1 MLIAMEELLQPS
13 LNAGPVVANETPYR
27 LSIEPVGG
35 RVRARIEGQIVADSV
50 DARVMYETYLPSYI
64 YFPKDSLIAGLLVP
78 SAFRTFCPFKG
89 TAHHWH
95 LQVADRTI
103 ENGAW
108 SYESALPAAS
118 DASGFVAF
126 YPHAVEEL
134 LSDQPLPESDNTKI
148 AGGALIDW
156 LMREA
161 WKCKTPVALSEQFA
175 EHLLAVGLPLW
186 RFSVSI
192 WTLHPELQGRRYTW
206 ARGGSVVENDIP
218 FGILQSPAYLNSPVR
233 QVSEGL
239 GGVRQRLDIDT
250 PEFQFPILD
259 ELRASGGTDYVAM
272 PLPYS
277 DGQIQTMTLA
287 SDDPEGF
294 STAHLGKVFECVTV
308 LSRFYEVLTL
318 RRNSNDLFDTYLGRR
333 TRRHVLGGLTHR
345 GDGEDIRA
353 AILFCDMRN
362 STGLSEE
369 LSTEIYLDL
378 LNDFFERTAEPVLE
392 RGGEVLKFIGDAVLA
407 IFPLDGDATDESAAE
422 KACQLARETAEEIVA
437 RIAAMPARA
446 DRPPVQCALGLH
458 FGDVMYGNVG
468 APKRLDYT
476 VIGRAANVAARLS
489 ERCKTLGQSLL
500 LSAEVAKRTPDDLHS
515 LGKQHLHH
523 VAEDV
528 EVFTV
533 GGESFGSAPVGVTVS
548 PRGGLA

>member
-1 MLIAMEELLQPS
+1 MEELLEHD
-13 LNAGPVVANETPYR
+13 LNVAPAGAIEAPYR
-27 LSIEPVGG
+27 LAIEPVGA
-35 RVRARIEGQIVADSV
+35 RVRVRIAGQTVVDST
-50 DARVMYETYLPSYI
+50 DARVMHETYLPSHI
-64 YFPKDSLIAGLLVP
+64 YFPKDDLIADLLVP
-78 SAFRTFCPFKG
+78 SSFRTFCPFKG

-95 LQVADRTI
+95 LHVAGRTI

-108 SYESALPAAS
+108 SYENALP
-118 DASGFVAF
+118 DAGDVSGFVAF
-126 YPHAVEEL
+126 YPHLVEEL
-134 LSDQPLPESDNTKI
+134 LSDQSLPDSDNTQV
-148 AGGALIDW
+148 ASGALINW
-156 LMREA
+156 LLRAA
-161 WKCKTPVALSEQFA
+161 WKCQTPTELSEQFA

-206 ARGGSVVENDIP
+206 VRGGSVEENDIP
-218 FGILQSPAYLNSPVR
+218 YGILESPAYLNSPVR
-233 QVSEGL
+233 HVSEGL
-239 GGVRQRLDIDT
+239 GGVRQRLDITT

-287 SDDPEGF
+287 SDDPAGF
-294 STAHLGKVFECVTV
+294 TTAHLGKVYECVTV

-318 RRNSNDLFDTYLGRR
+318 RRNTDDLFDTYLGRR
-333 TRRHVLGGLTHR
+333 TRRQVLGGLTHR

-362 STGLSEE
+362 STGLAEE
-369 LSTEIYLDL
+369 LSPEIYLDL

-407 IFPLDGDATDESAAE
+407 IFPLDAGATDEAAAV

-446 DRPPVQCALGLH
+446 DRPTVQCALGLH

-468 APKRLDYT
+468 APKRLDFT

-489 ERCKTLGQSLL
+489 AQCKALGQSLL
-500 LSAEVAKRTPDDLHS
+500 MSAEVANRTPDDLHS
-515 LGKQHLHH
+515 LGNQRLHH
-523 VAEDV
+523 VAESV

-533 GGESFGSAPVGVTVS
+533 GGANYG
-548 PRGGLA
+548 

>member
-1 MLIAMEELLQPS
+1 MEELLTRD
-13 LNAGPVVANETPYR
+13 LNAGPVVASETPYR
-27 LSIEPVGG
+27 LAIEPVGG
-35 RVRARIEGQIVADSV
+35 RVRARIAGQIVADSV
-50 DARVMYETYLPSYI
+50 DARVMHETYLPSQI
-64 YFPKDSLIAGLLVP
+64 YFPKAGLIADLLSP
-78 SAFRTFCPFKG
+78 SPLRTFCPFKG
-89 TAHHWH
+89 TAHYWH
-95 LQVADRTI
+95 LHVADLTI

-108 SYESALPAAS
+108 SYENALPAAS

-126 YPHAVEEL
+126 YPHLVEEL
-134 LSDQPLPESDNTKI
+134 LSDQALPEGDTTQV

-156 LMREA
+156 LLREA
-161 WKCKTPVALSEQFA
+161 WRCQTPMELSEQFA
-175 EHLLAVGLPLW
+175 EQLLAIGLPLW
-186 RFSVSI
+186 RFNVSI

-206 ARGGSVVENDIP
+206 MRGASVVESDIP
-218 FGILQSPAYLNSPVR
+218 YGILQSPAYLNSPVR

-259 ELRASGGTDYVAM
+259 ELRAGGGTDYVAM

-294 STAHLGKVFECVTV
+294 TTAHLGKVFECVTV

-318 RRNSNDLFDTYLGRR
+318 RRNTNDLFDTYLGRR
-333 TRRHVLGGLTHR
+333 TRRQILGGLTHR

-362 STGLSEE
+362 STGLAEE
-369 LSTEIYLDL
+369 LSPEIYLDL

-407 IFPLDGDATDESAAE
+407 IFPLDGDATDEAAAV
-422 KACQLARETAEEIVA
+422 KACELARETAEEIVA

-468 APKRLDYT
+468 ALKRLDFT

-489 ERCKTLGQSLL
+489 EQCKALGQSLL
-500 LSAEVAKRTPDDLHS
+500 LSAEVAKRTPNDLHA
-515 LGKQHLHH
+515 LGKQHLHR
-523 VAEDV
+523 VAKDV
-528 EVFTV
+528 EVFTIA
-533 GGESFGSAPVGVTVS
+533 GAKTG
-548 PRGGLA
+548 